1 MGEDFDPLT
10 TEEQVFPE
18 ISHRRILFEM
28 AGVIIAGTLAGFAF
42 FSAKAGFGVLIGGVL
57 SFANYFWQKNSIKA
71 IFDRAIH
78 GEKARFLAI
87 RYILRYVVLGA
98 A

>member
-42 FSAKAGFGVLIGGVL
+42 FSAKAGMSVPSFPPEIHLRQYSGSRG
-57 SFANYFWQKNSIKA
+57 SFATERSGTI
-71 IFDRAIH
+71 
-78 GEKARFLAI
+78 EAR
-87 RYILRYVVLGA
+87 
-98 A
+98 